1 MQAKTMPFSVYGMP
15 LLGLTGLL
23 VCLWHPQ
30 VNLGQV
36 SLEASSN
43 APDKVCLVQPS
54 PRLDKSMTVFL
65 KQEAKNVAYS
75 RRHDG
80 RAMRAKTIANYNLIA
95 QECTPAVF
103 EQTHLPPAMAF

>member
-1 MQAKTMPFSVYGMP
+1 MQAKTMLFSVYGVP
-15 LLGLTGLL
+15 VLGLAGLL

-30 VNLGQV
+30 VNLATV
-36 SLEASSN
+36 SSG
-43 APDKVCLVQPS
+43 PDTVYLVQPS

-65 KQEAKNVAYS
+65 KQEAKNVTYS
-75 RRHDG
+75 RKYDG
-80 RAMRAKTIANYNLIA
+80 LERQAKTIANYNIVA

>member
-1 MQAKTMPFSVYGMP
+1 MPFSVYGVP

-30 VNLGQV
+30 GLTAANKGSETVYL
-36 SLEASSN
+36 A
-43 APDKVCLVQPS
+43 QPS

-75 RRHDG
+75 RQHDSP
-80 RAMRAKTIANYNLIA
+80 AVQAKVMADYNMIAE
-95 QECTPAVF
+95 ECTPAVF
-103 EQTHLPPAMAF
+103 EETHLPPAMAF

>member
-1 MQAKTMPFSVYGMP
+1 MY
-15 LLGLTGLL
+15 
-23 VCLWHPQ
+23 
-30 VNLGQV
+30 
-36 SLEASSN
+36 
-43 APDKVCLVQPS
+43 LVQPS

-75 RRHDG
+75 RTHDG
-80 RAMRAKTIANYNLIA
+80 PARQEKTIANYNLIA

>member
-1 MQAKTMPFSVYGMP
+1 MQAKTMPFSVYGAP
-15 LLGLTGLL
+15 LLGLAGLL

-30 VNLGQV
+30 VNLGQMNLDAASRGSDTLYLV
-36 SLEASSN
+36 S
-43 APDKVCLVQPS
+43 PS

-75 RRHDG
+75 RRYDSPDVQ
-80 RAMRAKTIANYNLIA
+80 AKIVADYNIVA

-103 EQTHLPPAMAF
+103 EKTHLPPAMTF

>member
-1 MQAKTMPFSVYGMP
+1 MQAKTTPFSVYGVP
-15 LLGLTGLL
+15 VLGLAGLL

-30 VNLGQV
+30 VNLDMASRGSETTYLV
-36 SLEASSN
+36 S
-43 APDKVCLVQPS
+43 PS

-75 RRHDG
+75 REHDG
-80 RAMRAKTIANYNLIA
+80 PARQAKTIANYNIIA

-103 EQTHLPPAMAF
+103 EKTRLPPDMAL

>member
-1 MQAKTMPFSVYGMP
+1 MQAKTMPFSVYGVP

-30 VNLGQV
+30 VNLETAGREQETV
-36 SLEASSN
+36 Y
-43 APDKVCLVQPS
+43 LVQPS

-75 RRHDG
+75 RRYDSP
-80 RAMRAKTIANYNLIA
+80 AVQAKTISDYNLIA

-103 EQTHLPPAMAF
+103 EETHLPPAMAF

>member
-1 MQAKTMPFSVYGMP
+1 MQAKTMLFSVYGVP

-30 VNLGQV
+30 VNLGQMN
-36 SLEASSN
+36 LPA
-43 APDKVCLVQPS
+43 AGRGPDVTYLVQPS

-65 KQEAKNVAYS
+65 KQEAKDVAYS
-75 RRHDG
+75 RRHDSP
-80 RAMRAKTIANYNLIA
+80 AVQAKIAADYNMIA

-103 EQTHLPPAMAF
+103 QATHLPSSL